1 MRLEAIFEL
10 WAEDSQIDRTDL
22 GHESLKI
29 SNLHHKYYK
38 IFANE
43 RLVLRALEADLKT
56 LRFEKYEFFTQGPTR
71 QTKEKGWELPPVGRV
86 LKSDVSAYIEADKDI
101 IALSLKIGLANEKV
115 DLLESI
121 IRSLQNRGFQIKT
134 ALDFVKFQNGQ

>member
-10 WAEDSQIDRTDL
+10 WAEDSQIDRADL

-43 RLVLRALEADLKT
+43 RLVLRALEADLKS
-56 LRFEKYEFFTQGPTR
+56 LKFEKYEFLTQGPTR
-71 QTKEKGWELPPVGRV
+71 QTKERGWELPPVGRV
-86 LKSDVSAYIEADKDI
+86 LKSDVAAYLEADKDI